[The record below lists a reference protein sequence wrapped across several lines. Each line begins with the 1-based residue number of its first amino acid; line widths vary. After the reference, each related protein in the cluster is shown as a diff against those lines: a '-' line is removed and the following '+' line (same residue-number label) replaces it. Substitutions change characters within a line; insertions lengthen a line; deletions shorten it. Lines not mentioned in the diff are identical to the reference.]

1 MTQLAFVYISCF
13 SQCLCVL
20 SFTVSHFLGRFQ
32 CAVMDSYNGR
42 ASNFETVIKGD
53 LKLLFNPYLFTFV
66 LMNCL
71 FYPVI
76 HS

>member
-1 MTQLAFVYISCF
+1 
-13 SQCLCVL
+13 
-20 SFTVSHFLGRFQ
+20 
-32 CAVMDSYNGR
+32 MDSYNGR

-76 HS
+76 HSKTMLFTYIKDIT